1 MIEIN
6 YICKMKR
13 LFLWLWVG
21 VLLGGCIKE
30 ANVDRKNVP
39 VYRIDYKSE
48 VSDFW
53 DDYFEYSHH
62 IVLETIE
69 ESALNR
75 INKLIVH
82 DNRIYILCGGM
93 KSVFI
98 FDKQGQ
104 FIRRINRVGKGPG
117 EYLSAED
124 MIVTPDGEIELLDGM
139 SGKINAY
146 TSDGEWIASK
156 ECLRAEAFLRVDK
169 DKYLFNRNNRRTKVE
184 EPEPFN
190 LCYVDGDSV
199 KVRDLRY
206 VPCMAGKSYRV
217 GEGNSL
223 MYDRGM
229 ELLIPNNDT
238 LYAFNKKKLCL
249 ERVAYF
255 DFRVVRPD
263 ENMSKEEVR
272 KYIKECDAGEIPT
285 SLYSLYRMGDYLYG
299 LFNYQKTVKQVLI
312 SLEDKTVLIGKSG
325 INKDRIPILLVPY
338 TELSTKEEYILSL
351 LPASYVKAQEGLKK
365 GSLLYTINRE
375 LESEECNPV
384 LVFYKMKH

>member
-30 ANVDRKNVP
+30 TNVDRKNVP
-39 VYRIDYKSE
+39 IYRIDYKSE

-104 FIRRINRVGKGPG
+104 FIRRINHVGKGPG

-124 MIVTPDGEIELLDGM
+124 MIVTPEGEMELLDGM
-139 SGKINAY
+139 SSKIHTY
-146 TSDGEWIASK
+146 TADGEWIASK
-156 ECLRAEAFLRVDK
+156 ECLRAD
-169 DKYLFNRNNRRTKVE
+169 
-184 EPEPFN
+184 PF
-190 LCYVDGDSV
+190 CG
-199 KVRDLRY
+199 
-206 VPCMAGKSYRV
+206 
-217 GEGNSL
+217 
-223 MYDRGM
+223 
-229 ELLIPNNDT
+229 
-238 LYAFNKKKLCL
+238 
-249 ERVAYF
+249 
-255 DFRVVRPD
+255 
-263 ENMSKEEVR
+263 
-272 KYIKECDAGEIPT
+272 
-285 SLYSLYRMGDYLYG
+285 
-299 LFNYQKTVKQVLI
+299 
-312 SLEDKTVLIGKSG
+312 
-325 INKDRIPILLVPY
+325 
-338 TELSTKEEYILSL
+338 
-351 LPASYVKAQEGLKK
+351 
-365 GSLLYTINRE
+365 
-375 LESEECNPV
+375 
-384 LVFYKMKH
+384 